1 MDNKPVKEIL
11 PMMRRLLLT
20 SFSPWKPEHVSNSS
34 DDLLGLLQTQVTGE
48 WATQLDFVRQL
59 PVDFEAAPRE
69 AIAHFQRL
77 QPDAMVC
84 FGMAETRD
92 RLNLE
97 RQAVWE
103 EQLRHT
109 RLDLS
114 WLAAGLAFTDISD
127 DAGGFVCNRL
137 YHALLEHF
145 QGEVTPPSTAPF
157 ALFIHVPPLTED
169 NRAPILQ
176 DSWEIL
182 QRLLL
187 TENPFCPVPSVA
199 QPAL

>member
-1 MDNKPVKEIL
+1 
-11 PMMRRLLLT
+11 MRRLLLT
-20 SFSPWKPEHVSNSS
+20 SFTTWKPEHVSNSS

-48 WATQLDFVRQL
+48 WANQLDFVRQL

-103 EQLRHT
+103 EQPRQT

-114 WLAAGLAFTDISD
+114 WLSEGLAFTDISD

-137 YHALLEHF
+137 YHALLEHL
-145 QGEVTPPSTAPF
+145 QGAVTPLPSAPV
-157 ALFIHVPPLTED
+157 ALFIHVPLLTED

-187 TENPFCPVPSVA
+187 TENLFCPVPFVA